1 MEDISRINDKI
12 WKIGE
17 QRAKIIAPLAERNVC
32 SRTMVLEAASKLE
45 LSTRYVYKLI
55 QNYRQSHG
63 LITSIIPQKPNGG
76 KGRSRL
82 FRQQEDIINETID
95 KFYLNS
101 QKLSAAKVIEEI
113 RKQCFEKQINSP
125 SEITIRRRL
134 HSISLELLKK
144 RGDDRNKLI
153 TPITGKFP
161 EVSYPLDVVQIDHTL
176 VDIII
181 VDPIERLPIGRPYVT
196 LLLMF
201 IVGVLQDLFCH

>member
-1 MEDISRINDKI
+1 MEDR
-12 WKIGE
+12 
-17 QRAKIIAPLAERNVC
+17 
-32 SRTMVLEAASKLE
+32 
-45 LSTRYVYKLI
+45 
-55 QNYRQSHG
+55 
-63 LITSIIPQKPNGG
+63 
-76 KGRSRL
+76 
-82 FRQQEDIINETID
+82 
-95 KFYLNS
+95 
-101 QKLSAAKVIEEI
+101 
-113 RKQCFEKQINSP
+113 FEKQINSP